1 MGTIASTGVG
11 SGLDVAG
18 LVQKLVSA
26 EGAPKSARLDQQEA
40 KVQGKLSA
48 LGTLRAALAKFQDTV
63 TALKSL
69 DKFQGRQTTLSTPDF
84 LTATTDSSAVPGSYD
99 VEVQQLASAQKLQ
112 SGTFASSST
121 VVGTGTLEITVGG
134 QIYEIGIDDTNK
146 TLAQI
151 ASAINSSAAGS
162 KVMATVITGAS
173 EARLTITARNSGL
186 ANAMTITQSGGDGG
200 LSELEYPPS
209 GSGMA
214 QLAEALDARVLVDG
228 VLATSDTNAI
238 SGAIAGV
245 TLNVNQKNAL
255 GETTTV
261 GVDYNRTATRKTVGD
276 FVTAYNAVVDA
287 IKSVASYNASTK
299 QGGPLFG
306 DAGVLN
312 IADQLRR
319 VLSSTVS
326 GVDEATDMLA
336 EIGISAGLDGKL
348 SINSTQLDAAFNA
361 NFDAVGQLF
370 AADKV
375 GVAVKLGDLLE
386 QYVGADGLF
395 DKRTETLN
403 ASIKDIGDQRQALT
417 DRLSELQARYTKQF
431 NALDTLLAK
440 LQGTSN
446 YLAQQLGN
454 LPGFKS

>member
-1 MGTIASTGVG
+1 
-11 SGLDVAG
+11 
-18 LVQKLVSA
+18 
-26 EGAPKSARLDQQEA
+26 
-40 KVQGKLSA
+40 
-48 LGTLRAALAKFQDTV
+48 
-63 TALKSL
+63 
-69 DKFQGRQTTLSTPDF
+69 
-84 LTATTDSSAVPGSYD
+84 
-99 VEVQQLASAQKLQ
+99 
-112 SGTFASSST
+112 
-121 VVGTGTLEITVGG
+121 
-134 QIYEIGIDDTNK
+134 
-146 TLAQI
+146 
-151 ASAINSSAAGS
+151 
-162 KVMATVITGAS
+162 
-173 EARLTITARNSGL
+173 
-186 ANAMTITQSGGDGG
+186 MTITQSGGDGG